1 MNNFGGHFG
10 GGRPHHHGTST
21 MRCKYCRTTLTV
33 IPGERAIQ
41 CSNCSSV
48 TRVRRADRIPLPV
61 MGPMT
66 APFQRARGNKRA
78 VLIGITYAAGGM
90 RRGSGGQLRGPI
102 NDVKCMRNLLCHR
115 FGFPSECVIMLTDDQ
130 RDPFRLP
137 TKDNIRMA
145 MHWLV
150 QGCSYGDSLVFH
162 FSGLGAQVAD
172 DDGDEVDGYDEA
184 LCPMDAFQRGPI
196 LDDEINETIVRPL
209 VPGARLHA
217 VVDACY
223 SATVLDLPFLC
234 RVARNGYWQW
244 EDHRPPSGA
253 WKGTSGGQAVLFSGY
268 SDGKNNFA
276 VMPDAVASLGAM
288 THSFIKAVECEPR
301 GVTYGRLL
309 TSMRTIMKSGGG
321 GMGYDMQGP
330 IGAPMQHHKVANFS
344 GVQSHSRPWAML
356 QEPNL
361 SSSEMFDIYRKP
373 FVL

>member
-1 MNNFGGHFG
+1 MSHFGGHFG
-10 GGRPHHHGTST
+10 GRPHGAATT
-21 MRCKYCRTTLTV
+21 TVRCKYCRASLTA

-41 CSNCSSV
+41 CAHCNCV
-48 TRVRRADRIPLPV
+48 TRIRRADRIPLPV

-66 APFQRARGNKRA
+66 APFQRARGKKRA
-78 VLIGITYAAGGM
+78 VLVGITYAGM
-90 RRGSGGQLRGPI
+90 RRGCGELRGPI
-102 NDVKCMRNLLCHR
+102 NDVKCMRNLLCQR

-184 LCPMDAFQRGPI
+184 LCPMDAFQKGPI
-196 LDDEINETIVRPL
+196 LDDEINEVMVRPL
-209 VPGARLHA
+209 VHGARLHA

-268 SDGKNNFA
+268 SDGKSNFA
-276 VMPDAVASLGAM
+276 VMPDAYASVGAM
-288 THSFIKAVECEPR
+288 THSFIRAVECEPR

-309 TSMRTIMKSGGG
+309 SSMRTIMKNGGG
-321 GMGYDMQGP
+321 GGFGDLQGP
-330 IGAPMQHHKVANFS
+330 IGAPIHQQHQVANFS
-344 GVQSHSRPWAML
+344 GVQNYYSLLSPPVML

-361 SSSEMFDIYRKP
+361 SSSEMFDIHRKP
-373 FVL
+373 FVM

>member
-1 MNNFGGHFG
+1 M
-10 GGRPHHHGTST
+10 PHAAAATI
-21 MRCKYCRTTLTV
+21 RCKYCRANLAV

-41 CSNCSSV
+41 CAHCNCV
-48 TRVRRADRIPLPV
+48 TRIRRADRIPLPV

-66 APFQRARGNKRA
+66 APFQRARGKKRA
-78 VLIGITYAAGGM
+78 VLIGITYAGV
-90 RRGSGGQLRGPI
+90 RRGCGELRGPI
-102 NDVKCMRNLLCHR
+102 NDVKCMRNLLCQR

-130 RDPFRLP
+130 RDPFRMP

-184 LCPMDAFQRGPI
+184 ICPVDSFQKGPI
-196 LDDEINETIVRPL
+196 LDDEINEAIVRPL
-209 VPGARLHA
+209 VHGARLHA

-244 EDHRPPSGA
+244 EDQRPPSGA
-253 WKGTSGGQAVLFSGY
+253 WKGTSGGQAVLISGY
-268 SDGKNNFA
+268 SDGKSNFA
-276 VMPDAVASLGAM
+276 VMPDAYASVGAM
-288 THSFIKAVECEPR
+288 THSFIRAVECEPR

-309 TSMRTIMKSGGG
+309 SSMRTIMKGGG
-321 GMGYDMQGP
+321 ASYGDLQGP
-330 IGAPMQHHKVANFS
+330 TGAPIQQHQVANFS
-344 GVQSHSRPWAML
+344 GV

-373 FVL
+373 FVM